1 MWRIVLYL
9 TPLTVAALLGVVALL
24 ALGLGVARARRPE
37 GTRGFSRLAY
47 ALCLALVL
55 YATVFPIGPFTAHGT
70 IWWRP
75 LHSFAW
81 PAPDELEMVLAE
93 VVANIAM
100 FVPLAVFQYFA
111 HRRHGFAWAV
121 GCALLTSL
129 GIEAAQ
135 YTVSIGR
142 VVDADDVLCNT
153 LGGLIGASLAAAAC
167 FRRSAGQWVV
177 PGTGLEPVRPERGS
191 EV

>member
-9 TPLTVAALLGVVALL
+9 TPLTVAAFFGVVALL

-55 YATVFPIGPFTAHGT
+55 CATVFPIGPFTAHGT

-121 GCALLTSL
+121 GCAPPTSL

-135 YTVSIGR
+135 YTVSLGG
-142 VVDADDVLCNT
+142 VVDADD
-153 LGGLIGASLAAAAC
+153 ASATRSAASSAQAS
-167 FRRSAGQWVV
+167 RRPHVSAGQRVSGWC
-177 PGTGLEPVRPERGS
+177 PEPDSNQLRRPL
-191 EV
+191 